1 MQSIALSMPR
11 FLRGC
16 PVSSRKIVHCID
28 PTIQLSIQRS
38 DVMPVSIGNR
48 FNAIARFALPA
59 ALVISALALA
69 GCGGGTEAGSGASG
83 GKADRN
89 ANGVTLASGDWSL
102 DATASAA
109 LMPAHSTAPFS
120 ARLASGWVN
129 AERAKVAGTEADP
142 EAQRRQAFAS
152 FGLITVE
159 VSTGKAG
166 PGTYRLAPEVSGD
179 DSGTVVIQQDKG
191 AGLDSEY
198 TSQSGTLTIKSVQVE
213 EGRYSTRVIAVDG
226 SFDGQFTDK
235 EGNARPFTGSFRFNP
250 DK

>member
-1 MQSIALSMPR
+1 M
-11 FLRGC
+11 
-16 PVSSRKIVHCID
+16 HCID

-69 GCGGGTEAGSGASG
+69 GCGGAGTEAGSGASG

-129 AERAKVAGTEADP
+129 ADRVRASNQASDAD
-142 EAQRRQAFAS
+142 EKRSQALSS
-152 FGLITVE
+152 FGLTTME
-159 VSTGKAG
+159 FSAGKAES
-166 PGTYRLAPEVSGD
+166 GTYRLASEVSGD

-213 EGRYSTRVIAVDG
+213 EGRYSIRVIAVDG

-235 EGNARPFTGSFRFNP
+235 EGNTRPFTGSFRFNP